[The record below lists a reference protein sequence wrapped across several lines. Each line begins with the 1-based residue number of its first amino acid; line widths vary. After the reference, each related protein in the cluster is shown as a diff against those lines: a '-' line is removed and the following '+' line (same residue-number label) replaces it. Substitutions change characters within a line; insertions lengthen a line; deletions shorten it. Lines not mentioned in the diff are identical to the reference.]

1 MPKWKSFPHVSK
13 MLSLTNKRTN
23 SVVVE
28 KRYNHQLYIHNIFNL
43 REVNK
48 IEWELSESTE
58 IKLGLDGPLLDL
70 FQNWVNIPVIY
81 SRWRPLIKY
90 RNFFDCL
97 LLLYYKS
104 KWPQLLTSATWQL
117 RSVWYFPGFLWF
129 CFSANLYRLNKIF
142 YKHIFKLDK
151 LFKKKHQRKRVIYF

>member
-1 MPKWKSFPHVSK
+1 MVHCWISF
-13 MLSLTNKRTN
+13 
-23 SVVVE
+23 
-28 KRYNHQLYIHNIFNL
+28 
-43 REVNK
+43 K
-48 IEWELSESTE
+48 IES
-58 IKLGLDGPLLDL
+58 
-70 FQNWVNIPVIY
+70 NIPVIY

-129 CFSANLYRLNKIF
+129 CFSANLYRLNMIF

-151 LFKKKHQRKRVIYF
+151 LLKKKNQRKRVIYFKNPIIPRSVLHRWVQLYRNYCKYQNYWARRQSRTGRVEEVYQQVSVSSVNMTFSLPRCYS

>member
-1 MPKWKSFPHVSK
+1 MVHCWISF
-13 MLSLTNKRTN
+13 
-23 SVVVE
+23 
-28 KRYNHQLYIHNIFNL
+28 
-43 REVNK
+43 K
-48 IEWELSESTE
+48 IES
-58 IKLGLDGPLLDL
+58 
-70 FQNWVNIPVIY
+70 NIPVIY

-104 KWPQLLTSATWQL
+104 KWLQLLTSATWQL

-129 CFSANLYRLNKIF
+129 CFSANLYRLNMIF

-151 LFKKKHQRKRVIYF
+151 LLKKKNIKGKGSFILKTPSYLGLYCIAGYNSIEITVNIRITERGGSRGQAELKKSISRSLWAQ